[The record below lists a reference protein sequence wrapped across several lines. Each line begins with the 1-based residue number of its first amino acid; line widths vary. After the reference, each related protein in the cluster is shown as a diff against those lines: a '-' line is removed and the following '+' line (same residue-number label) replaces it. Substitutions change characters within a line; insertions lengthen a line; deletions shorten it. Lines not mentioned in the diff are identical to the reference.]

1 MLRPTVL
8 IASALVAVPAS
19 SSAQFAISA
28 RAGTLG
34 LGLEASALVT
44 PNLGLRAGG
53 NFFSYSFTKTESDV
67 TFDADLDF
75 KAVTALVDLYP
86 SSGGSFHF
94 TGGVTTAPARVDG
107 RGQPTDGTYTFN
119 DQEYTAAEVG
129 TVLGTAEWPDLMP
142 YAGIG
147 WGTAAKGGAV
157 GFVFDLGVAIGKPTI
172 NLSASSAVPGS
183 TLEQDVEAEEAEI
196 QREVNK
202 YAKVYPVIQLGLIIR
217 L

>member
-1 MLRPTVL
+1 MPRLSSL
-8 IASALVAVPAS
+8 ALLLAVTAPPA
-19 SSAQFAISA
+19 SAQFALAA

-34 LGLEASALVT
+34 LGVEGSALVT
-44 PNLGLRAGG
+44 PNIGVRAGA
-53 NFFSYSFTKTESDV
+53 NFFSYSFTRTESDV

-75 KAVTALVDLYP
+75 KAVTAFVDLYP
-86 SSGGSFHF
+86 SARGSFHF
-94 TGGVTTAPARVDG
+94 TAGVTTAPAHVDG

-119 DQEYTAAEVG
+119 SQDYTAEEVG
-129 TVLGTAEWPDLMP
+129 VVIGEAEWADLLP

-147 WGTAAKGGAV
+147 WGTAAKGGRI
-157 GFVFDLGVAIGKPTI
+157 GFAFDIGVAIGKPTI

-183 TLEQDVEAEEAEI
+183 TLAQDVEAEEADI
-196 QREVNK
+196 QREVDR